1 MRRLLLIPLLALSL
15 NVFASNTL
23 RVGQQVLSVGDT
35 AVHTIDLLGT
45 PVYKEPLQNKF
56 GAYQGERWQYS
67 RDQGHVVVVTI
78 IAGKVAAIED
88 HIEEH
93 HG

>member
-15 NVFASNTL
+15 NVFASDTL
-23 RVGQQVLSVGDT
+23 RVGQQVLTVGDT
-35 AVHTIDLLGT
+35 AMHTIDLLGT
-45 PVYKEPLQNKF
+45 PAYKEPVENKF
-56 GAYQGERWQYS
+56 GAYLGERWQYS
-67 RDQGHVVVVTI
+67 RDKGRVVVVTI

-93 HG
+93 HD

>member
-1 MRRLLLIPLLALSL
+1 MRGLLLIPLLALSL
-15 NVFASNTL
+15 NAFASDIL

-35 AVHTIDLLGT
+35 AVHTLDLLGM
-45 PVYKEPLQNKF
+45 PAYKEPVENTF

-67 RDQGHVVVVTI
+67 REQGHVVVVTI